1 MELAEILA
9 AFRWWAVLTGLGLLA
24 LPACYV
30 LFQRLP
36 DRGYAFTKMAGL
48 LGASYFF
55 WTATNLGFSAN
66 NSGGIALGLLILG
79 ALAIWLYWRNRQE
92 GPSLSSWLGAHW
104 RQIAVTEILFA
115 VVFVLWV
122 WVRAQNPA
130 ITATEKPMEFAF
142 LNAVGQS
149 DSFPPLDPWL
159 SGFAISYYHFGY
171 IMTSLLARL
180 ALVPETIAFNLAIAW
195 LVAGTATGA
204 YGLAYNL
211 IAANGRRRNAF
222 LFGILAAL
230 AIPIAGN
237 LQIGLELLHGN
248 GVGSPAVWQW
258 LDIRDINDPP
268 TAEGPPRYEG
278 SSWWWWRSSRVIH
291 EYHLSGRPEEG
302 LEPIVEAPSFSFVLG
317 DLHPHVLALPFA
329 MLSLAMALAWWM
341 NGRSGRGAL
350 DEDEWQS
357 LGWGSRLRR
366 LLDQISLPVWLA
378 TAIVLGGL
386 SFLNTWDVLIH
397 LFVVL
402 GAFLLAGAYQHGW
415 RRSLL
420 VQTIAVAGLIIV
432 PAILLYLPFYLG
444 FRSQTAPP
452 FLLPMLMQPTRL
464 VQFLVIFG
472 MALLPLTIWLGAL
485 VIRQSFRYW
494 QRGLAAAGL
503 LLITL
508 FGLMLVLA
516 WIVAS
521 GAAGGG
527 QFTTLASELGITLAP
542 RPDSA
547 FAPLWGASAVMRLL
561 PAILVA
567 RVTLA
572 GLTVLLLSFVAMC
585 VMVWSEGIANATSA
599 NSTSRMG
606 VTLPFALLLV
616 LTATLLTLG
625 PEFVYLRDN
634 FGMRLNTMFKFYYQA
649 WILFGVS
656 AVYALDSM
664 LAMGQERGRRIGAVL
679 VTGSYVALLGIA
691 LLFPFFA
698 VRSRSIEYRGPFAA
712 TDGTALERTPATLN
726 GLAYM
731 ERFNPSEYEAIMWL
745 RDQADQAGAPP
756 VLLEAVGGQY
766 SNYGRVSANTG
777 LPTLLGWP
785 GHQWQWRGSDH
796 PEPGRREPIVEQ
808 IYTTPDLDI
817 VAFLLDEFEVN
828 YIYVGDL
835 ERSTYGPVGL
845 EKFRDQLDVA
855 FENDGVTIYRWQA
868 PDRRS

>member
-1 MELAEILA
+1 M
-9 AFRWWAVLTGLGLLA
+9 LG
-24 LPACYV
+24 V
-30 LFQRLP
+30 
-36 DRGYAFTKMAGL
+36 
-48 LGASYFF
+48 SYFF
-55 WTATNLGFSAN
+55 WMATNLGFSAN
-66 NSGGIALGLLILG
+66 NSGGIALGLLILAAVAVG
-79 ALAIWLYWRNRQE
+79 LYWRRGQD
-92 GPSLSSWLGAHW
+92 GPSLTDWLGEHW
-104 RQIAVTEILFA
+104 RQVAVTEIIFA
-115 VVFVLWV
+115 GVFVLWV

-149 DSFPPLDPWL
+149 ASFPPLDPWL

-180 ALVPETIAFNLAIAW
+180 ALVPEMIAFNLAIAW

-222 LFGILAAL
+222 VFGIMAAL

-248 GVGSPAVWQW
+248 GIGSPAVWQW
-258 LDIRDINDPP
+258 LDIRDINDAPDSDG
-268 TAEGPPRYEG
+268 TARYEG
-278 SSWWWWRSSRVIH
+278 SGWWWWRSSRVIH
-291 EYHLSGRPEEG
+291 EYHLSGRAEEG
-302 LEPIVEAPSFSFVLG
+302 LEPIVETPSFSFVLG

-329 MLSLAMALAWWM
+329 LLSLGLALAWYM

-350 DEDEWQS
+350 DEEEWQT

-366 LLDQISLPVWLA
+366 LLDQISVPVWLA
-378 TAIVLGGL
+378 TALVLGGL

-402 GAFLLAGAYQHGW
+402 GAFLLAGAYRQGW
-415 RRSLL
+415 QRSLL
-420 VQTIAVAGLIIV
+420 VQTVVVAVLIVI
-432 PAILLYLPFYLG
+432 PAVLLYLPFYLG
-444 FRSQTAPP
+444 FRSQAAPP

-472 MALLPLTIWLGAL
+472 MALLPITIWLGTL
-485 VIRQSFRYW
+485 VVRQHFRYW
-494 QRGLAAAGL
+494 KRGITAAGL
-503 LLITL
+503 LLL
-508 FGLMLVLA
+508 ALVGLMLMLA

-521 GAAGGG
+521 GPGGAGQYAA
-527 QFTTLASELGITLAP
+527 LATELGITLAP
-542 RPDSA
+542 RPDGA
-547 FAPLWGASAVMRLL
+547 FAPLWGATAVLRLL
-561 PAILVA
+561 PTLLVA
-567 RVTLA
+567 RLALA
-572 GLTVLLLSFVAMC
+572 GLTVLLLAFVAMC
-585 VMVWSEGIANATSA
+585 VMVWHEGITTTS
-599 NSTSRMG
+599 STDAPNRTAI
-606 VTLPFALLLV
+606 TLPFALLLV

-634 FGMRLNTMFKFYYQA
+634 FGMRLNTTFKFYYQA
-649 WILFGVS
+649 WILFGVA
-656 AVYALDSM
+656 AVFALDSL
-664 LAMGQERGRRIGAVL
+664 LAMGQASNRRIGPAL

-698 VRSRSIEYRGPFAA
+698 VRSRSIEYRGPFVAA
-712 TDGTALERTPATLN
+712 DGTPVERTPATLN

-731 ERFNPSEYEAIMWL
+731 QRFNPSEYEAIMWL
-745 RDQADQAGAPP
+745 RDQADQSAIPP

-766 SNYGRVSANTG
+766 SNFGRVSANTG

-796 PEPGRREPIVEQ
+796 PEPGRREPLVEQ
-808 IYTTPDLDI
+808 IYVTPDLDV
-817 VAFLLDEFEVN
+817 VASLLDEFGVN

-835 ERSTYGPVGL
+835 ERSTYGPDGL
-845 EKFRDQLDVA
+845 QKFRDRLDVA

-868 PDRRS
+868 PGRQS